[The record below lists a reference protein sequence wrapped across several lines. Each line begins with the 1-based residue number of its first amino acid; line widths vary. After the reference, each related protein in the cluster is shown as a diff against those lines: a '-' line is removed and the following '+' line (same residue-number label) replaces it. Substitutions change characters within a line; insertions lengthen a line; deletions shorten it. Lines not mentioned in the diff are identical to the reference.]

1 MLLFWIALAASSIA
15 IAQPFWE
22 RLPAPNATGWVQC
35 IDEDVVG
42 GKLYVGMSTGG
53 GIYVSTDNGAT
64 WSLKANGLTPN
75 QIIFDIEV
83 DNSGVAY
90 AVGTKIFKSTNGG
103 DLWEELANSVSGMTN
118 LHITSGGTIFA
129 GHETAVGNGIS
140 RSTDGGTTW
149 EFART
154 GLPTIIVGPATYYR
168 SVSSITS
175 DGSGNLYATVNG
187 GNASTEAGVY
197 KSTDNGGSWTRMS
210 SGLLANINVKSVIY
224 SPNGMLYVGVRNR
237 VYKSIDGGT
246 TWVQG
251 DSIPIA
257 SSSLI
262 RHLVVN
268 SSNQVFAST
277 SVGTF
282 RAAKGGIGWTSISNP
297 VSYANDFLVT
307 GSNAYLS
314 CSNDIWGT
322 NGGIHQ
328 STDEGATWNGI
339 NMGLNNTL
347 TFALKVGSSGAIF
360 NGLGGGRVE
369 YSYDNGATFTR
380 AYLSYSGPFALAG
393 LAAFEENG
401 AGTIVGA
408 TGEGLHTSTDHGVT
422 WVKTSTQTGNRAL
435 TLDLSGN
442 FIAANDGGVFKST
455 DNGQTWNSLGG
466 GGGYSVFLTTTGT
479 ILSGTYNS
487 GINRRTNGGTTWTN
501 SGTTLFGNI
510 TIGTFVQLPNG
521 NIFVHTLFG
530 MYKSTDD
537 GESWSAQGGTPIGE
551 QYRKLASA
559 GGTLLLGT
567 PGGLY
572 KSTDG
577 GGSWTNHKDG
587 LLYTILD
594 HLSVGPDGRVYG
606 AGGAGIYRTKD
617 PITTGV
623 EQLSEVLPT
632 KYELM
637 QNYPNPFNPKTDFRF
652 RLPAGDPQS
661 GTQAGIAPQGGG
673 FVSLKVFDVLGR
685 EVATLVNEELH
696 PGEYKLSWDA
706 SGQPSGVYYYR
717 LQAGR
722 YSEVRKMIL
731 AR

>member
-1 MLLFWIALAASSIA
+1 MKTLLILCFVLIVSSIA

-35 IDEDVVG
+35 IEEDAVG
-42 GKLYVGMSTGG
+42 GKLYTGMATGG
-53 GIYVSTDNGAT
+53 GIYVSTDNGSI

-75 QIIFDIEV
+75 QVILDIETN
-83 DNSGVAY
+83 NSGVAY

-118 LHITSGGTIFA
+118 LHITSSGTIFA
-129 GHETAVGNGIS
+129 GHETAVGYGIS
-140 RSTDGGTTW
+140 RSTDGGATW

-154 GLPTIIVGPATYYR
+154 GLPSFFFAIDTFYR
-168 SVSSITS
+168 SISSITS

-197 KSTDNGGSWTRMS
+197 KSTDNGNSWTRMS
-210 SGLLANINVKSVIY
+210 SGLLANVSVKPVMY
-224 SPNGMLYVGVRNR
+224 SPNEMLYVGVRNR
-237 VYKSIDGGT
+237 VYKSTDGGS
-246 TWVQG
+246 TWVQC

-262 RHLVVN
+262 RQFAVN
-268 SSNQVFAST
+268 SSNQIFAST

-322 NGGIHQ
+322 HGGIHQ
-328 STDEGATWNGI
+328 STDEGATWNVL
-339 NMGLNNTL
+339 NTGLNNTV

-380 AYLSYSGPFALAG
+380 AYLSYSGLFAFAG
-393 LAAFEENG
+393 LAAFEENA
-401 AGTIVGA
+401 AGTIVAA
-408 TGEGLHTSTDHGVT
+408 TGEGLHTSTDQGVT
-422 WVKTSTQTGNRAL
+422 WVKTSTLGNQRAL

-442 FIAANDGGVFKST
+442 FLAANDGGVFKST
-455 DNGQTWNSLGG
+455 DNGQTWNSLSG
-466 GGGYSVFLTTTGT
+466 GGGYSVFVTTTGT

-487 GINRRTNGGTTWTN
+487 GINRTSDGGTTWTN

-521 NIFVHTLFG
+521 NIFVHTLLG

-537 GESWSAQGGTPIGE
+537 GASWSAQGGTPIGE

-594 HLSVGPDGRVYG
+594 HLSVGPDGRLYG

-623 EQLSEVLPT
+623 EQFSDIVPAR
-632 KYELM
+632 YELM
-637 QNYPNPFNPKTDFRF
+637 QNYPNPFNPKTDIRF
-652 RLPAGDPQS
+652 QISDF
-661 GTQAGIAPQGGG
+661 G
-673 FVSLKVFDVLGR
+673 FATLKIYDILGR
-685 EVATLVNEELH
+685 EVTTLLNENLH
-696 PGEYKLSWDA
+696 PGTYHITWDA
-706 SGQPSGVYYYR
+706 SAQPSGVYYYR
-717 LQAGR
+717 LTSGL
-722 YSEVRKMIL
+722 YSETKKLLLMK
-731 AR
+731 